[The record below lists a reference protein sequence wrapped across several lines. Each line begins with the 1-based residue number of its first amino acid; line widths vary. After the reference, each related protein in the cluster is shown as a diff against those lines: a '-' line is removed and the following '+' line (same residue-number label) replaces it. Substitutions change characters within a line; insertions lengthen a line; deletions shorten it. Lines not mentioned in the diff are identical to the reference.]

1 MTIVQ
6 RTVAPANI
14 VSGAKRTSA
23 SQVIGDRVRAIRITM
38 TTESP
43 SSWDD
48 VAGQGTVN
56 RWGVE
61 VREGS
66 AGAFTEWFWAENIA
80 FGEHGRSGSMPQQ
93 TLDNAQAIKEW
104 TGAEARLFIV
114 TTGVTVRLGCV
125 IEASNVPGELS
136 S

>member
-1 MTIVQ
+1 MAIIQ
-6 RTVAPANI
+6 RTVNPVNI

-43 SSWDD
+43 NAWDD
-48 VAGQGTVN
+48 VAGLGTVD

-61 VREGS
+61 VREGN
-66 AGAFTEWFWAENIA
+66 AGAFTEWFWTENIA
-80 FGEHGRSGSMPQQ
+80 FGERGKSGAMPQQ

-104 TGAEARLFIV
+104 VGAEARLFIV
-114 TTGVTVRLGCV
+114 TTGATVRLGCV
-125 IEASNVPGELS
+125 IDASNVPGELS
-136 S
+136 A

>member
-1 MTIVQ
+1 LTIIQ

-23 SQVIGDRVRAIRITM
+23 SAVIGDRVRAIRITM

-43 SSWDD
+43 NAWDD
-48 VAGQGTVN
+48 VAGLGSVD

-66 AGAFTEWFWAENIA
+66 AGAFTEWFWAEGIP
-80 FGEHGRSGSMPQQ
+80 FGTRGRSGGMPQQ

-104 TGAEARLFIV
+104 VGAEARLFIV
-114 TTGVTVRLGCV
+114 TTGSTVRLGCV
-125 IEASNVPGELS
+125 IDASNVPGELS
-136 S
+136 A